1 MVIRDVGGGRPG
13 GAPSGRAG
21 AVPKPLEQG
30 LGEAGLLKG
39 GASPQDAA
47 AGLLG
52 RLAKAGFNAPPGQA
66 LGAALATAL
75 KQFQAKQGLPPNGK
89 LDTAT
94 AGALQTAGVLHQAE
108 AQAPGREQKAARDG
122 FEKNAP
128 SLLKQGEQKRADM
141 VNQGTPDTNF
151 LDALINQL
159 GTGGPNE
166 GMSASDIKG
175 AAAGA
180 ESKNV
185 DAQQK
190 LAEAKK
196 GEGVNKKGSTAAS
209 DRDVAT
215 PSNQQL
221 DRGNGQGVKV
231 ARGLRA
237 ETTKTDEKR
246 RKDALT
252 GQDPTEQGILD
263 EEAEEDALE
272 GAGDDGKKRRGKGGD
287 QEQGGQD
294 ADGSTTGGSGVGVEA
309 EASERD
315 RGNASSGDER
325 LHEERGHASTDDG
338 SDAEAGFY
346 RVPAMSEQCFAAL
359 ERISKDAAVEN
370 RATTYSW
377 DVTFYKPG
385 TYGPGQ
391 KAQELVHL
399 VVDKATAFDAVWTKA
414 HANLTALVRRV
425 DGDGAVPSLD
435 DIVGAIR
442 QARAREGDVSAAKVG
457 KIHRPLGR
465 A

>member
-1 MVIRDVGGGRPG
+1 MAIRDVGGGRPG
-13 GAPSGRAG
+13 SAPSGHAS
-21 AVPKPLEQG
+21 ALPKPLEQG
-30 LGEAGLLKG
+30 LGEAGLVKG

-47 AGLLG
+47 SGLLG
-52 RLAKAGFNAPPGQA
+52 RLAKAGFNAPAGQA
-66 LGAALATAL
+66 LGAALTTAL
-75 KQFQAKQGLPPNGK
+75 KQFQAKQGLPQNGR
-89 LDTAT
+89 LDGPTL
-94 AGALQTAGVLHQAE
+94 GALQNAGVLHQQEPA
-108 AQAPGREQKAARDG
+108 GTKEQKSARDG

-128 SLLKQGEQKRADM
+128 SLLKQGEQKRAEL

-159 GTGGPNE
+159 GPGGPNE
-166 GMSASDIKG
+166 GTSATDIKG
-175 AAAGA
+175 AASGS

-185 DAQQK
+185 ETQQK

-196 GEGVNKKGSTAAS
+196 GEGVNKKGSTVTS
-209 DRDVAT
+209 DQDMAT

-221 DRGNGQGVKV
+221 DRGAAQGVKV

-237 ETTKTDEKR
+237 ESTKTDEKK
-246 RKDALT
+246 RKDALA
-252 GQDPTEQGILD
+252 GQDPSELGILE

-272 GAGDDGKKRRGKGGD
+272 GAGDDGNKRRGRGGD
-287 QEQGGQD
+287 QESDGQD
-294 ADGSTTGGSGVGVEA
+294 QDGSSSGGSGVGAEA

-315 RGNASSGDER
+315 RGNATSGDEQH
-325 LHEERGHASTDDG
+325 LDEARGHASTDDG
-338 SDAEAGFY
+338 SGAAAGHY
-346 RVPAMSEQCFAAL
+346 RVRAVSEQCFAAL
-359 ERISKDAAVEN
+359 ERISMDASVEN

-377 DVTFYKPG
+377 DVTFFKPG

-399 VVDKATAFDAVWTKA
+399 VVDRATAFDAVWVKVQ
-414 HANLTALVRRV
+414 ANLTALVKRV

-442 QARAREGDVSAAKVG
+442 KARARQGDVAAATIGKV
-457 KIHRPLGR
+457 HRPLGR

>member
-1 MVIRDVGGGRPG
+1 M
-13 GAPSGRAG
+13 
-21 AVPKPLEQG
+21 PKPLEQG
-30 LGEAGLLKG
+30 LGEGGLLKG

-52 RLAKAGFNAPPGQA
+52 RLAKAGFSAPAGQA
-66 LGAALATAL
+66 LGAALTAAL

-89 LDTAT
+89 LDGPTL
-94 AGALQTAGVLHQAE
+94 GALQQAGVLQQQEPPA
-108 AQAPGREQKAARDG
+108 AQQQKAARDG

-128 SLLKQGEQKRADM
+128 SLLKQGEQKRADL

-159 GTGGPNE
+159 GPGGPNE
-166 GMSASDIKG
+166 GTSATDIKG

-180 ESKNV
+180 ESRNV
-185 DAQQK
+185 ETQQT

-196 GEGVNKKGSTAAS
+196 GEGVNKKGSTTTS
-209 DRDVAT
+209 DQDVSV

-221 DRGNGQGVKV
+221 DRGNAQGVKV

-246 RKDALT
+246 RKDALA
-252 GQDPTEQGILD
+252 GQDPTELGILD

-272 GAGDDGKKRRGKGGD
+272 GAGDDGKRRRGKGGD
-287 QEQGGQD
+287 QESGGQD
-294 ADGSTTGGSGVGVEA
+294 QDGSTSGGSGVGAEA
-309 EASERD
+309 EASEQD
-315 RGNASSGDER
+315 RGDAASGDER
-325 LHEERGHASTDDG
+325 FQDQRGHASLDDG
-338 SDAEAGFY
+338 SGAEAGFY
-346 RVPAMSEQCFAAL
+346 RVPGVSEQCFAAL
-359 ERISKDAAVEN
+359 ERISKDGSVEN

-377 DVTFYKPG
+377 DVTFYRPG

-399 VVDKATAFDAVWTKA
+399 VVDKATAFDAVWAKA
-414 HANLTALVRRV
+414 QANLTALVKRV
-425 DGDGAVPSLD
+425 DGEGAVPSLD
-435 DIVGAIR
+435 DIIGAIR
-442 QARAREGDVSAAKVG
+442 QARARGGDAAAVKVG